1 MSFELGLVVPSFLD
15 DLHFDDF
22 YGMLTTMFVRQ
33 KKRPQHTDDD
43 MRMAVQIV
51 EGERIGESVKQQV
64 LYHVGVARNEQERIY
79 LCRLGDVIRSILM
92 EDEEGS
98 LFRPEQLP
106 IQQAPPPL
114 AKTGVQVDVT
124 QLSHVG
130 TYQSGIPL
138 VYGTIYRELG
148 LDKILMPSR
157 FRKSNQVLFE
167 TVMARLGQPSSKRQA
182 AAYIAASLGGK
193 TALESI
199 YRMMSHLTPPR
210 MDRIRQVVQD
220 GTEQL
225 LPQPLQTLFFD
236 CTTLFFEST
245 NDHAPVC
252 SESSE
257 KVPADEI
264 VDLEDEDSLL
274 AFGYSK
280 DGKPQRVQ
288 IGLAL
293 VVDASGLPVTYSLFK
308 GNRFEAHTL
317 LPVLKKLQQPYGQ
330 DLTGTVLVADAG
342 MLNRV
347 NLESMEKKPLS
358 YVTGARLKKLPQD
371 VKQRVLAHDWSN
383 ETIAEWSLEP
393 HRRLVVWHS
402 PKRARRDRALREKA
416 IERAKRRLEK
426 SASPQTLVSKGAG
439 RFLRIKGS
447 AQVVL
452 NEKLIE
458 EAAAW
463 DGLGGVVTNS
473 TQSREAIHEQYHGL
487 WQVERAFRDQKHELE
502 MRPVF
507 HWTTPRI
514 RAHVAICYMAFA
526 CLRHLEHRLRLKGHA
541 MSPARIRAAVN
552 TIQDIVMTTSNGK
565 QSVTFPSQLT
575 ADANT
580 ILKVMK
586 IKKSRQVTVS

>member
-1 MSFELGLVVPSFLD
+1 
-15 DLHFDDF
+15 
-22 YGMLTTMFVRQ
+22 
-33 KKRPQHTDDD
+33 
-43 MRMAVQIV
+43 
-51 EGERIGESVKQQV
+51 
-64 LYHVGVARNEQERIY
+64 
-79 LCRLGDVIRSILM
+79 
-92 EDEEGS
+92 
-98 LFRPEQLP
+98 
-106 IQQAPPPL
+106 
-114 AKTGVQVDVT
+114 
-124 QLSHVG
+124 
-130 TYQSGIPL
+130 
-138 VYGTIYRELG
+138 
-148 LDKILMPSR
+148 
-157 FRKSNQVLFE
+157 
-167 TVMARLGQPSSKRQA
+167 
-182 AAYIAASLGGK
+182 
-193 TALESI
+193 
-199 YRMMSHLTPPR
+199 MMSHLTPPR

-220 GTEQL
+220 GTEQQ

-236 CTTLFFEST
+236 CTALFFEST
-245 NDHAPVC
+245 NDHAPVS

-293 VVDASGLPVTYSLFK
+293 VVWY
-308 GNRFEAHTL
+308 
-317 LPVLKKLQQPYGQ
+317 
-330 DLTGTVLVADAG
+330 
-342 MLNRV
+342 
-347 NLESMEKKPLS
+347 
-358 YVTGARLKKLPQD
+358 
-371 VKQRVLAHDWSN
+371 
-383 ETIAEWSLEP
+383 
-393 HRRLVVWHS
+393 S
-402 PKRARRDRALREKA
+402 PKRARRDRVLREKA

-426 SASPQTLVSKGAG
+426 SVSPQTWVSKGAG

-565 QSVTFPSQLT
+565 QRVTFPSQLT
-575 ADANT
+575 DDANT
-580 ILKVMK
+580 ILKIMK
-586 IKKSRQVTVS
+586 IKKSCQVTVS